1 MKHYLQ
7 SRQYQSIE
15 LKELLIAYQE
25 ATDNNVICTITDSN
39 GIIIYANSLFCKISQ
54 YSLPELVGKSHSIVS
69 ANFHSP
75 EFFKDMWNTISHGNK
90 WHGEVKNKAKDGS
103 EYWLDSIVIPIKDN
117 EGNIQQYFSLRTLI
131 TEKKKAEQEK
141 TRNIA
146 ELEQLLHMLSHE
158 IRQPITTLLGIS
170 NIFEKYPSN
179 SEESIKLIGFIKEN
193 ALALDNFTKKLT
205 LHIHEMKLDE
215 QKKQQLK

>member
-1 MKHYLQ
+1 MKDYLQ
-7 SRQYQSIE
+7 SRQYQSVE

-25 ATDNNVICTITDSN
+25 ATDNNIICTITDSN

-75 EFFKDMWNTISHGNK
+75 DFFKDMWNTISKGNK

-131 TEKKKAEQEK
+131 TEKKKIEEEK
-141 TRNIA
+141 LKHIA
-146 ELEQLLHMLSHE
+146 ELEELLYMLSHE
-158 IRQPITTLLGIS
+158 IRQPITTLLGIT
-170 NIFEKYPSN
+170 NIFEKYPAN
-179 SEESIKLIGFIKEN
+179 SEESNNLIAFMKEN
-193 ALALDNFTKKLT
+193 ALSLDKLTKKLT
-205 LHIHEMKLDE
+205 LHIYDMKLDE
-215 QKKQQLK
+215 QRK